1 MKASWNYFE
10 VGHGKGPC
18 DGIGG
23 TAKRMAD
30 EAIKHGK
37 VEIQD
42 ALDFYRWAKE
52 SQGESKVHYVF
63 VSKDDITK
71 NAEHLS
77 DLCKDIIS
85 VKGTHSAQLAGDYKV
100 LIRDISCFRHNCHPG
115 KASDKNTVEMCSGWT
130 LH

>member
-10 VGHGKGPC
+10 AGYGKGPC

-23 TAKRMAD
+23 TAKCMAD

-52 SQGESKVHYVF
+52 SQGESKVHFVF

-77 DLCKDIIS
+77 DLCKDIILVTGTIKAILLSLQGTTKFLS
-85 VKGTHSAQLAGDYKV
+85 V
-100 LIRDISCFRHNCHPG
+100 ISPAFVTTATQAKPQTR
-115 KASDKNTVEMCSGWT
+115 K
-130 LH
+130 